1 MNGILLLVPFLAVRF
16 LLLSALDK
24 KPDFS
29 WRFYVGTVLYFAGLC
44 LCAVSMVN
52 FSSPDDTGLNI
63 NGIYR
68 FSRNPMYV
76 AYFICFMGMA
86 FLTQSLV
93 LMGIIMIF
101 QSSAHWI
108 ILAEER
114 ECRERFGKAYEE
126 YMKTVRRYI

>member
-16 LLLSALDK
+16 LLLSTLDK
-24 KPDFS
+24 KPDCS
-29 WRFYVGTVLYFAGLC
+29 WRFYVGTVLYLAGLC

>member
-1 MNGILLLVPFLAVRF
+1 MNSILLLVPFLAVRF

-29 WRFYVGTVLYFAGLC
+29 WRFYAGTVLYLAGLC
-44 LCAVSMVN
+44 LCAVSMVD
-52 FSSPDDTGLNI
+52 FSSPDDAGLNI

-101 QSSAHWI
+101 QISAHWI

-114 ECRERFGKAYEE
+114 ECIERFGTAYEE
-126 YMKTVRRYI
+126 YKKRVRRYI